1 MPPLRT
7 GSGRLLGWIH
17 GLTLNCATCRKD
29 GASECR
35 QAPVGATHPCT
46 GLKRCGCTDLLGRWR
61 ARGGDPLDHADFA
74 HYKRIM
80 THPEN
85 FSRVFAS
92 GFDDPQELA
101 TLIDRAG
108 RLRAASHHG
117 RSFSEEDLRELRV
130 TWRTLQTGL
139 ENLIEP
145 YDDAKFDE

>member
-1 MPPLRT
+1 
-7 GSGRLLGWIH
+7 
-17 GLTLNCATCRKD
+17 
-29 GASECR
+29 
-35 QAPVGATHPCT
+35 
-46 GLKRCGCTDLLGRWR
+46 
-61 ARGGDPLDHADFA
+61 
-74 HYKRIM
+74 M